1 MKHRFG
7 RVIFGTTCSQFLL
20 NATIQK
26 HMLKY
31 FDNGF
36 VEKVLRHFYVDDLNS
51 GVNSADEGVYFYEKL
66 KSI

>member
-1 MKHRFG
+1 
-7 RVIFGTTCSQFLL
+7 
-20 NATIQK
+20 
-26 HMLKY
+26 MLKY